1 MTYRHFKYEG
11 WLYLLAFFIAL
22 SIRITQLGALPLND
36 VEAASALQ
44 ALQISQSENATLSP
58 HPFYILSTSI
68 LFLMYGG
75 GTDFLARFMPALIGS
90 LLVFAPLLFDN
101 RLKPRPSLLLA
112 FFLALDPGLVAISR
126 QAASPIFAI
135 TFLIFTLGF
144 INKNRLTLA
153 SIFAALALL
162 SGPALWLGLL
172 GLLIAWMISQLLN
185 RQSPISN
192 LQSLIPNSQFSN
204 SLISFIITFIAAG
217 TLFLTVPN
225 GLSAAFA
232 SIPEFFKSFTGAS
245 ETTWGM
251 ILISVLIYQPLAFIL
266 AVFAIVRGIFNNIK
280 RIIFLTIWLLIALLL
295 VIFLPARQITD
306 LAWMLIPLNALAAL
320 ELARAF
326 NIYPEERGEAAGV
339 ALLTVF
345 IWVFAW
351 LGFAGMTW
359 YPADSQ
365 QYALR
370 FWMLLGSLV
379 LLALSLLLVAAG
391 WSARTARIGG
401 VWGFVIALG
410 TLMLGG
416 TFGAA
421 GLRGFNAPELWW
433 QNKIPAQ
440 ADLLRET
447 ANQVSEFYT
456 GDDTSASVVILGV
469 DSASL
474 VWSLREFDVQIA
486 ASLDPAAAPDIV
498 ITRFENNPAL
508 MAAYRGQDFNWRQ
521 TYLWHVSPFDVWVR
535 WITLR
540 EISYAGESII
550 LWARDDLFLDR

>member
-1 MTYRHFKYEG
+1 MTHRHFKYEG
-11 WLYLLAFFIAL
+11 WLYALAFFIAIG
-22 SIRITQLGALPLND
+22 IRITQLGALPLND
-36 VEAASALQ
+36 IEATSALQ
-44 ALQISQSENATLSP
+44 ALQISQSEYTALSP
-58 HPFYILSTSI
+58 HPFYILSTSM

-90 LLVFAPLLFDN
+90 LFVFAPLLFND
-101 RLKPRPSLLLA
+101 RLKPRPSLILA

-135 TFLIFTLGF
+135 TFLIFTFGF
-144 INKNRLTLA
+144 INKNKPTFA
-153 SIFAALALL
+153 SIFAALTLL
-162 SGPALWLGLL
+162 SGPSIWLGLL
-172 GLLIAWMISQLLN
+172 GFIISGMIFQLFQRTDYRTLITD
-185 RQSPISN
+185 
-192 LQSLIPNSQFSN
+192 NSSTRN
-204 SLISFIITFIAAG
+204 SLHITFILTFLTAG

-232 SIPEFFKSFTGAS
+232 SIPEFFTSFTSTS

-251 ILISVLIYQPLAFIL
+251 ILISFIIYQPLALIL
-266 AVFAIVRGIFNNIK
+266 AIFAIVRGILNNIK
-280 RIIFLTIWLLIALLL
+280 RVIFFTIWMLVALLL
-295 VIFLPARQITD
+295 VIFLPAHQITD
-306 LAWMLIPLNALAAL
+306 LAWVLIPLNALASL

-326 NIYPEERGEAAGV
+326 NIYPEERSEVAGV
-339 ALLTVF
+339 TLLTVF

-379 LLALSLLLVAAG
+379 LLALSLLLIAAG

-410 TLMLGG
+410 ALMLGG
-416 TFGAA
+416 TFGSA
-421 GLRGFNAPELWW
+421 GLRGENAPELWW
-433 QNKIPAQ
+433 QNQIPAQ
-440 ADLLRET
+440 ADLLRQT
-447 ANQVSEFYT
+447 AEQVSEFYT
-456 GDDTSASVVILGV
+456 GNDTSASIVILGI

-486 ASLDPAAAPDIV
+486 ATLDPTTSPDIV
-498 ITRFENNPAL
+498 ISRFENNPAL

-521 TYLWHVSPFDVWVR
+521 TYLWHVSTFDVWVR

-540 EISYAGESII
+540 EISSSTESII